1 MSYYQ
6 QVKFNL
12 IYIYL
17 KNLLFFLLKQKIMK
31 PVLNFIDTWGIRM
44 MFFLVIIIFFKTC
57 TTNTR
62 VDRVN
67 ESVDSL
73 SVNFRKEIKVEG
85 LKSEKRAIQASDRK
99 IMDVNRQTEIDQE
112 ISKLEK

>member
-1 MSYYQ
+1 MI
-6 QVKFNL
+6 K
-12 IYIYL
+12 
-17 KNLLFFLLKQKIMK
+17 LKQKIMK
-31 PVLNFIDTWGIRM
+31 SVLNFIDSWGNRI
-44 MFFLVIIIFFKTC
+44 MFFLVIIVFFKTC

-62 VDRVN
+62 VERVN
-67 ESVDSL
+67 ESIDSL
-73 SVNFRKEIKVEG
+73 SVNLRKEIKIEG

>member
-1 MSYYQ
+1 MI
-6 QVKFNL
+6 KL
-12 IYIYL
+12 I
-17 KNLLFFLLKQKIMK
+17 QKIMK
-31 PVLNFIDTWGIRM
+31 AILNFIDAWGVRI

-62 VDRVN
+62 VQNAND
-67 ESVDSL
+67 SVDSL
-73 SVNFRKEIKVEG
+73 SVKLRKEIKIEG

-99 IMDVNRQTEIDQE
+99 ILDVNRQTEIDQE